1 MYLIICDKDG
11 SKQCVSVRCEGEM
24 RLTDMYRMLDKNITS
39 NAKEMIAF
47 YPILQQLYRILKNSG
62 LSQNEV
68 CSIKLSNSDVY
79 IELYDDE
86 CASIVEKAFRKRKF
100 SYYGRN
106 LTSVSKVNSNIV
118 TLTFSE

>member
-1 MYLIICDKDG
+1 M
-11 SKQCVSVRCEGEM
+11 RCEGEM

-106 LTSVSKVNSNIV
+106 LSAVSKVNSNIV